1 MKKRF
6 SKNWKASKNP
16 RKQRKYAYNAPIH
29 IRRRLLSAHLSKELI
44 KKYKTRNIP
53 VKKSDKVK
61 ILRGQFKKL
70 VGQITKIN
78 LRKIK
83 VYVEGAEL
91 KKRDG
96 TKTQY
101 PIHPSNLQ
109 IIELNLDDKKRKDKL
124 ERLSKNA
131 T

>member
-1 MKKRF
+1 M
-6 SKNWKASKNP
+6 
-16 RKQRKYAYNAPIH
+16 YNAPLN
-29 IRRRLLSAHLSKELI
+29 IRRKFLSVHLTKELI

-53 VKKSDKVK
+53 VRTGDKVK

-70 VGQITKIN
+70 VGKIIRVN
-78 LRKIK
+78 MKKIK

-96 TKTQY
+96 TKAPY

-109 IIELNLDDKKRKDKL
+109 IIELNLTDKKRKEKL
-124 ERLSKNA
+124 ESLSKNVA
-131 T
+131 